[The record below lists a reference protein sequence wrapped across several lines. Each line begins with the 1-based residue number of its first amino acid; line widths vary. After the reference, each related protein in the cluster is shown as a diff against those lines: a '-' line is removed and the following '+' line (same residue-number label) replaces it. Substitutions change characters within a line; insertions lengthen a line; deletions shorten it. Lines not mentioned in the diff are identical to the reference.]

1 MNDSIKRRRRGAVLE
16 AAVLDAAWEEIAEH
30 GYETFTVDGVA
41 ARAGTSKTVLYR
53 RWPSRADLA
62 KAAIV
67 RFLQQHPPH
76 VPDTGS
82 LREDVL
88 AYLRETGKNREG
100 SEIWLFAIL
109 AEFEKGTGTTFDEL
123 VQSVVPDHESVMSQI
138 IRRAVD
144 RGEVDP
150 DRLSERII
158 RLPADL
164 LRLEGIMAARPL
176 SAESAEE
183 VVDTMFL
190 PLVRSCPE
198 P

>member
-16 AAVLDAAWEEIAEH
+16 AAILDAAWEQIAEY
-30 GYETFTVDGVA
+30 GYERFTVDGVV

-67 RFLQQHPPH
+67 RFMQQHPPN

-82 LREDVL
+82 LREDVI

-100 SEIWLFAIL
+100 RELWLFAL
-109 AEFEKGTGTTFDEL
+109 LTEFEKGTGTTLDEL
-123 VQSVVPDHESVMSQI
+123 VQSVVPDHESVMTQI
-138 IRRAVD
+138 VRRAVD
-144 RGEVDP
+144 RGEADP
-150 DRLSERII
+150 ERLTDRII

-164 LRLEGIMAARPL
+164 LRLEGIMSARPL
-176 SAESAEE
+176 SAEAAEE
-183 VVDTMFL
+183 IVDTMFL
-190 PLVRSCPE
+190 PLVR
-198 P
+198 